1 MAKENEIINLDES
14 SEISKSTSIAIED
27 IDSETL
33 AEVTTYLKT
42 RAGKSSNEEKEK
54 SDQEF
59 ISDKDIHDL
68 LQLLP
73 AVAYLKITGLREI
86 VEQKIADT
94 MAGKSVAWIREVFG
108 LTNDLDVE
116 DAARQMNPWA
126 FND

>member
-1 MAKENEIINLDES
+1 MAKENEKINLDES

-27 IDSETL
+27 IDRETL

-73 AVAYLKITGLREI
+73 AVAYLNVTGLREM

-94 MAGKSVAWIREVFG
+94 MEGKSVAWIREVFG